1 MPRDSQ
7 IPIFLW
13 VAMAVLAHLC
23 SGGGLEEG
31 ARTAEQREM
40 LREFANAVR
49 SHVRTR
55 LEPPIEVTLLEEEAP
70 DEELTAPEL
79 PKHDTTPDAAEPRIE
94 SADPVHN
101 EAKPL
106 PDLKKSDEKPKPEPE
121 AKKPDEKTLEP
132 PEKKEEEKKALP
144 LPVVA
149 VQNRIAV
156 KQNVKDKDQSNP
168 NAALIAD
175 NANQVAEETQARITS
190 TNQDDPAPN
199 PGTHLGGPK
208 EAEGD
213 ADENELAQAE
223 DKPGTEQASVMP
235 APAAKRAENSSDLG
249 LKVAKEVKAQKAQTG
264 HLAQEA
270 TPEIPDTLRANG
282 SSFAMAE
289 AQAARE
295 SKLAQKRRQARSAQR
310 VTDFLGLGA
319 TGTTENGVNLNLAPS
334 TALAAIGEA
343 QLRTDRE
350 HDAERRRSR
359 HRGSFQTIG
368 LERWR
373 SAIENYVPSVKFGN
387 TTALNTAAVPFASYL
402 NAIHNRIHPVYAIHF
417 LGSLDRLPSDHVMN
431 GPDLSTNLEIVLDQE
446 SGKLVRM
453 GVTKTSGVTAFDVAA
468 LQAIQQSQP
477 FGPPPKEIVSPDGRV
492 YLHWEFYRN
501 PFYACSTYFARPFML
516 KVQPKTAPPSVDEPL
531 RPPFQELRAPEEK
544 EQHGSLWGHRSRKWD
559 LVSKLW

>member
-235 APAAKRAENSSDLG
+235 APAAKRAEKSCDLG
-249 LKVAKEVKAQKAQTG
+249 LKVAKQ
-264 HLAQEA
+264 
-270 TPEIPDTLRANG
+270 
-282 SSFAMAE
+282 
-289 AQAARE
+289 
-295 SKLAQKRRQARSAQR
+295 
-310 VTDFLGLGA
+310 
-319 TGTTENGVNLNLAPS
+319 
-334 TALAAIGEA
+334 
-343 QLRTDRE
+343 
-350 HDAERRRSR
+350 
-359 HRGSFQTIG
+359 
-368 LERWR
+368 
-373 SAIENYVPSVKFGN
+373 
-387 TTALNTAAVPFASYL
+387 
-402 NAIHNRIHPVYAIHF
+402 
-417 LGSLDRLPSDHVMN
+417 
-431 GPDLSTNLEIVLDQE
+431 
-446 SGKLVRM
+446 
-453 GVTKTSGVTAFDVAA
+453 
-468 LQAIQQSQP
+468 
-477 FGPPPKEIVSPDGRV
+477 
-492 YLHWEFYRN
+492 
-501 PFYACSTYFARPFML
+501 
-516 KVQPKTAPPSVDEPL
+516 
-531 RPPFQELRAPEEK
+531 
-544 EQHGSLWGHRSRKWD
+544 
-559 LVSKLW
+559 

>member
-1 MPRDSQ
+1 MPRDSH

-13 VAMAVLAHLC
+13 VAMAVLVHLC

-31 ARTAEQREM
+31 ARTAEQRE
-40 LREFANAVR
+40 LVREFANAVR

-70 DEELTAPEL
+70 EEEVTAPEP
-79 PKHDTTPDAAEPRIE
+79 PKHDSTPDAAEPRTE
-94 SADPVHN
+94 SVKRVHDD
-101 EAKPL
+101 AKPL
-106 PDLKKSDEKPKPEPE
+106 PELKKPEEKPKPEPE
-121 AKKPDEKTLEP
+121 AKKPDEKTP
-132 PEKKEEEKKALP
+132 KPAEKKEEEKKALP

-156 KQNVKDKDQSNP
+156 KQNVKDKTQSNP

-213 ADENELAQAE
+213 ADENELAQSE
-223 DKPGTEQASVMP
+223 DKPGAEQASVKP
-235 APAAKRAENSSDLG
+235 APAAKRAQKANDLA
-249 LKVAKEVKAQKAQTG
+249 LKVEKEVKAQKAQTG
-264 HLAQEA
+264 HLAQDA

-282 SSFAMAE
+282 GSFAMAE

-295 SKLAQKRRQARSAQR
+295 SKLAQKQRQARRAQR

-350 HDAERRRSR
+350 HDAEQRRSR

-368 LERWR
+368 LEKWR

-431 GPDLSTNLEIVLDQE
+431 GPDLSTDLEIVLDQE

-516 KVQPKTAPPSVDEPL
+516 KAQPKPAPPSVDEPV
-531 RPPFQELRAPEEK
+531 RPPFQELPAPEEK
-544 EQHGSLWGHRSRKWD
+544 EQHGSLWGHPGRKRD
-559 LVSKLW
+559 VVAQLW